1 MHTGY
6 FCYCQRV
13 EGGGVCIALN
23 VDAGVNGGLCYLCAW
38 EEEYIEKRQLLSR
51 HIRERDDVSS
61 EFQV

>member
-1 MHTGY
+1 M
-6 FCYCQRV
+6 
-13 EGGGVCIALN
+13 CIALN